1 VHEENAQDDRSCLI
15 VARDSFS
22 LSLEASSDDC
32 HVALAGKAMDRTVF
46 IYSSDHGYHSGQWGV
61 AYCKMLPCVPAV
73 LPDLLVSSF
82 APAALLIPFVERLLI
97 GGKQ

>member
-61 AYCKMLPCVPAV
+61 AYCKMLPCVLQCYLTSLS
-73 LPDLLVSSF
+73 LPLL
-82 APAALLIPFVERLLI
+82 LLRS
-97 GGKQ
+97 